1 MRRCSATLSLWVFLA
16 AFHGIGTSQEPR
28 PEAIRAAIA
37 KSLPLLEKGAR
48 GSIEHR
54 KQCFNCHNQG
64 LPILA
69 ITTARDRGFPADA
82 EFLETQ
88 LQFTADFL
96 AKNKDRYLEGKG
108 QGGQVDMA
116 GYALWTLESAAWP
129 ADETTNAVTEYL
141 LLYER
146 DQGHWKSV
154 SRRPPSEQSPFTT
167 TYLALRG
174 LQHFGTSEQQ
184 ERIAKRSEAA
194 RGWLL
199 KATPEDT
206 EDHVFRLRGLKLA
219 GADPEAVL
227 DAARDLLKLQRP
239 DGGWA
244 QLPELASDAY
254 ATGSAL
260 AALHLAGGVATTEPN
275 YQKGVQ
281 FLLSTQHEDGSWYVK
296 SRSKPFQA
304 YFETGY
310 PHGKDQFISSAAGGW
325 ATIAL
330 ALTLPSVPH

>member
-1 MRRCSATLSLWVFLA
+1 MRLLLVLFACGLA
-16 AFHGIGTSQEPR
+16 GLGSRGVCAADPT
-28 PEAIRAAIA
+28 PEAIRSAIG
-37 KSLPLLEKGAR
+37 KSLPLLERGAR
-48 GSIEHR
+48 GSIEQR

-69 ITTARDRGFPADA
+69 LTTARERGFPLD
-82 EFLETQ
+82 EQFLQTQ

-116 GYALWTLESAAWP
+116 GYALWTLAQGGWQPDDTTAAV
-129 ADETTNAVTEYL
+129 AEYL

-146 DQGHWKSV
+146 DENHWKSV

-174 LQHFGTSEQQ
+174 LQHFGMPEQRD
-184 ERIAKRSEAA
+184 RIAARTEVVREWLLAAQAKETEDFVFRLHALKRAGASEAA
-194 RGWLL
+194 
-199 KATPEDT
+199 
-206 EDHVFRLRGLKLA
+206 LR
-219 GADPEAVL
+219 EA
-227 DAARDLLKLQRP
+227 AAELLKLQRD

-244 QLPELASDAY
+244 QLPDLESDAY

-260 AALHLAGGVATTEPN
+260 TALQLSGGMKTNEPAYHRGLA
-275 YQKGVQ
+275 
-281 FLLSTQHEDGSWYVK
+281 FLLAAQQEDGSWHVV

-330 ALTLPSVPH
+330 ALALPTQP

>member
-1 MRRCSATLSLWVFLA
+1 MRLLLIVFGFALA
-16 AFHGIGTSQEPR
+16 ALGPSGAHAADPT
-28 PEAIRAAIA
+28 PEAIRTAIA
-37 KSLPLLEKGAR
+37 KSLPLLERGAR
-48 GSIEHR
+48 GSIEQR

-69 ITTARDRGFPADA
+69 MTTARERGFPLD
-82 EFLETQ
+82 EQFLQTQ

-116 GYALWTLESAAWP
+116 GYALWTLAEGGWQP
-129 ADETTNAVTEYL
+129 DDTTAAVTEYL
-141 LLYER
+141 LLNER
-146 DQGHWKSV
+146 NENHWKSV

-174 LQHFGTSEQQ
+174 LQRFGTPDQR
-184 ERIAKRSEAA
+184 ERIVA
-194 RGWLL
+194 RTEIVLQWLL
-199 KATPEDT
+199 SAQAKET
-206 EDHVFRLRGLKLA
+206 EDHVFRLHALKLA
-219 GADPEAVL
+219 GASEAAL
-227 DAARDLLKLQRP
+227 REAAADLLRLQRD

-244 QLPELASDAY
+244 QLPDLDSDAY

-260 AALHLAGGVATTEPN
+260 TALQLSGGMKADDPAYRRGLA
-275 YQKGVQ
+275 
-281 FLLSTQHEDGSWYVK
+281 FLLAIQQEDGSWHVV

-330 ALTLPSVPH
+330 ALALPARP